1 MEQVVVLFLGFLFC
15 GLDVG
20 MLCVFF
26 QSMFERKHS
35 SVFFGCACVI
45 MTGIIFGV
53 NSFQNSMLNF
63 AILPLVMWIFTV
75 TMWKLSL
82 RKAFIYMVIF
92 YIVFVCEREMAF
104 EMVYRLL
111 ASVLPGFSID
121 FATIRGMGIL
131 FMEYVVSFLLL
142 LFSGIIRSEW
152 IIGKTAR

>member
-1 MEQVVVLFLGFLFC
+1 MEQVVVLFIGFLFC

-35 SVFFGCACVI
+35 SSFFGCACVI
-45 MTGIIFGV
+45 TTGIIFGV

-63 AILPLVMWIFTV
+63 VILPLIMWIFAV

-82 RKAFIYMVIF
+82 RKAFIYIVIF
-92 YIVFVCEREMAF
+92 YIVFVCEKEMAF

-111 ASVLPGFSID
+111 ASVLPDFSIN

-131 FMEYVVSFLLL
+131 FMEYWCPFCCCFS
-142 LFSGIIRSEW
+142 SGIIWSEW
-152 IIGKTAR
+152 ITGKTVR

>member
-45 MTGIIFGV
+45 TTGIIFGV

-63 AILPLVMWIFTV
+63 VILPLVMWIFTV
-75 TMWKLSL
+75 KGIHLYGYFLYCVCM
-82 RKAFIYMVIF
+82 RK
-92 YIVFVCEREMAF
+92 
-104 EMVYRLL
+104 
-111 ASVLPGFSID
+111 GN
-121 FATIRGMGIL
+121 GI
-131 FMEYVVSFLLL
+131 
-142 LFSGIIRSEW
+142 
-152 IIGKTAR
+152 

>member
-45 MTGIIFGV
+45 TTGIIFGV

-63 AILPLVMWIFTV
+63 VILPLVMWIFTV

-92 YIVFVCEREMAF
+92 YIVFVDQIQILLCMFRKNFFCVTF
-104 EMVYRLL
+104 EYF
-111 ASVLPGFSID
+111 FSILN
-121 FATIRGMGIL
+121 M
-131 FMEYVVSFLLL
+131 
-142 LFSGIIRSEW
+142 
-152 IIGKTAR
+152 

>member
-1 MEQVVVLFLGFLFC
+1 MEISRYGTGSGVILRIFILWIGC
-15 GLDVG
+15 GACYVS
-20 MLCVFF
+20 FF
-26 QSMFERKHS
+26 NPCLERKHS

-111 ASVLPGFSID
+111 ASVLPGLFHR
-121 FATIRGMGIL
+121 FATIRGMGDSVYGICGVL
-131 FMEYVVSFLLL
+131 LLL
-142 LFSGIIRSEW
+142 LFFPELYGQN
-152 IIGKTAR
+152 G

>member
-45 MTGIIFGV
+45 TTGIIFGV

-63 AILPLVMWIFTV
+63 VILPLVMWIFTV

-104 EMVYRLL
+104 
-111 ASVLPGFSID
+111 
-121 FATIRGMGIL
+121 
-131 FMEYVVSFLLL
+131 
-142 LFSGIIRSEW
+142 
-152 IIGKTAR
+152 